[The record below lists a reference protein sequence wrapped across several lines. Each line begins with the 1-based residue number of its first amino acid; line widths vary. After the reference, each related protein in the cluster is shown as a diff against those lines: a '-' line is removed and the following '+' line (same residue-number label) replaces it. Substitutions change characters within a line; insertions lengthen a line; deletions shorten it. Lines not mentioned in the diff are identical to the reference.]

1 MSRSATRLRRLAA
14 PLALT
19 VLLAACIGLGIEV
32 GEPVAVTTTPN
43 VGAMGVADANAPL
56 TRPPVAP
63 CTVTLYEG
71 EPFID
76 WREHPFSYTP
86 DAACAGPWAKVV
98 LEADFDVSM
107 GRQYDRT
114 ALIAIGG
121 ANLYFGTTQ
130 EPSAAVAP
138 SWRVER
144 DVTEYASLFTQAQP
158 GMVHLGTIVNDT
170 YTGVITSSA
179 RLVFYPAQEP
189 QAAAATQ
196 VADRVVA
203 LSGDPVKGGPY
214 FLADGNAKLA
224 VSVTLPRNLERLYAD
239 VIAEPQSS
247 DEFFWSC
254 VPDALAETLQNCGG
268 GTWREAW
275 LTIDGEPAGVAP
287 AYPWLFT
294 GAIDPGAWR
303 PTPGVQ
309 ALNFM
314 PYRLDLTPFAARLG
328 DGRPHEIA
336 ISVPGARS
344 GFSVSGNVLVYLDA
358 GSTAT
363 SGRLLMNTLKGQ
375 TGGGE
380 QDSDTIVVDGDGNI
394 SGTVQMKAS
403 RQYQIAGVL
412 MTSRGPVTT
421 TVQQNVAFRNDQR
434 YTIDAARWAQD
445 VDTMTDITQTT
456 TTSSKRGQTVD
467 RWVMHYPLT
476 MVYNWDNASSTQ
488 TMQITHA
495 LERDARRDVTGKGVA
510 FESQHRNRHQ
520 ADAKLQFNADGTAT
534 RLASSAAQQVRHT
547 DSEGTCFDRTTTA
560 SLSALTAVTNGTDCN
575 GGNQVNWVSLPDA
588 APDSGL
594 MNAIVS
600 AWGPQ

>member
-1 MSRSATRLRRLAA
+1 MSRFTRRLRRLAG
-14 PLALT
+14 PLAAT
-19 VLLAACIGLGIEV
+19 TLLAACIGLGVEL
-32 GEPVAVTTTPN
+32 GEPVAVTTSPQ
-43 VGAMGVADANAPL
+43 VGAMGVADATAPL
-56 TRPPVAP
+56 TRPPVTP
-63 CTVTLYEG
+63 CTVSLYES

-98 LEADFDVSM
+98 LEADFDVTM
-107 GRQYDRT
+107 GRQFDRT
-114 ALIAIGG
+114 ALISIGG

-130 EPSAAVAP
+130 EPAGLVAP
-138 SWRVER
+138 RWRVER
-144 DVTEYASLFTQAQP
+144 DVTEYANLFNQAQP
-158 GMVHLGTIVNDT
+158 GMVHLGTIVDDT
-170 YTGVITSSA
+170 YTGIITSSA
-179 RLVFYPAQEP
+179 RLVFYPALEP
-189 QAAAATQ
+189 QAPAATQ

-203 LSGDPVKGGPY
+203 LSGDPIKGGPY
-214 FLADGNAKLA
+214 FLSDGNAKLA
-224 VSVTLPRNLERLYAD
+224 IRVTLPRNVERIYAD
-239 VIAEPQSS
+239 VIAQPQSS

-254 VPDALAETLQNCGG
+254 VPDSLATILQNCGG

-328 DGRPHEIA
+328 DGRAHEIA

-344 GFSVSGNVLVYLDA
+344 GFSVSGNMLVYLDA
-358 GSTAT
+358 GSIAT
-363 SGRLLMNTLKGQ
+363 SGKLLKNTLKGQ
-375 TGGGE
+375 VGGGE
-380 QDSDTIVVDGDGNI
+380 QDSNTIVVDADGKVSGDVN
-394 SGTVQMKAS
+394 MKAQ

-421 TVQQNVAFRNDQR
+421 TVQQDVAFRNDQH
-434 YTIDAARWAQD
+434 YVVDATRWAQD
-445 VDTMTDITQTT
+445 VDTMTDVTQTT
-456 TTSSKRGQTVD
+456 TTTSKRGQTVD

-476 MVYNWDNASSTQ
+476 MTYNWDNVASTQ
-488 TMQITHA
+488 TLHIAHA
-495 LERDARRDVTGKGVA
+495 LDRDAQREVTRKGVA
-510 FESQHRNRHQ
+510 FESQHRNRHE
-520 ADAKLQFNADGTAT
+520 ADAKLQFNADGTVT
-534 RLASSAAQQVRHT
+534 RLSSSVSQHLRHT
-547 DSEGTCFDRTTTA
+547 DSEGTCFDRATTA
-560 SLSALTAVTNGTDCN
+560 ALSTLTGITNGTDCN
-575 GGNQVNWVSLPDA
+575 GGNQINWVSLPDA

-600 AWGPQ
+600 AW

>member
-1 MSRSATRLRRLAA
+1 MSRITSRLRRLAG
-14 PLALT
+14 PLAAT
-19 VLLAACIGLGIEV
+19 TLLAACIGLGVEL
-32 GEPVAVTTTPN
+32 GEPVAVTTTPT

-56 TRPPVAP
+56 TRPPVAA
-63 CTVTLYEG
+63 CTVTLYEN

-98 LEADFDVSM
+98 FEADFDVTM
-107 GRQYDRT
+107 GRQFDRT
-114 ALIAIGG
+114 AVIAIGG

-138 SWRVER
+138 RWRVER
-144 DVTEYASLFTQAQP
+144 DVTEYASLFAQAQP
-158 GMVHLGTIVNDT
+158 GMVHLGTIVDSY

-179 RLVFYPAQEP
+179 RLVFYAAQEP
-189 QAAAATQ
+189 QAPAATQ

-203 LSGDPVKGGPY
+203 LSSDPVKGGPG

-224 VSVTLPRNLERLYAD
+224 VSVTLPRNVERVYAD
-239 VIAEPQSS
+239 VIAQPQSS

-254 VPDALAETLQNCGG
+254 VPDSLAATLQNCGG

-275 LTIDGEPAGVAP
+275 LTIDGEPAGVVP

-303 PTPGVQ
+303 PSPGVQ

-328 DGRPHEIA
+328 DGQPHEVA

-358 GSTAT
+358 GTTAT
-363 SGRLLMNTLKGQ
+363 SGRLLMNTLKDQ
-375 TGGGE
+375 VGGGE
-380 QDSDTIVVDGDGNI
+380 QDSNTIVTDPAGNI
-394 SGTVQMKAS
+394 SGDVNMKAQ

-421 TVQQNVAFRNDQR
+421 TVQQHVAFRNDQR

-445 VDTMTDITQTT
+445 VDTMTDVTQTT
-456 TTSSKRGQTVD
+456 TTTSKRGQTVD

-476 MVYNWDNASSTQ
+476 MIYNWDNASNTQ
-488 TMQITHA
+488 TLHIAHA
-495 LERDARRDVTGKGVA
+495 LERDARREVTRKGVA
-510 FESQHRNRHQ
+510 FESQHRNQHV
-520 ADAKLQFNADGTAT
+520 ADAKIQFNADGTAT
-534 RLASSAAQQVRHT
+534 RLANSATHHLRHT
-547 DSEGTCFDRTTTA
+547 DSEGTCFDRSTTA
-560 SLSALTAVTNGTDCN
+560 NLGALTAVTNGADCSA
-575 GGNQVNWVSLPDA
+575 GNLVNWASLPDA

-600 AWGPQ
+600 AWGP